1 MSQAAPRTPGPDQ
14 PSSARIT
21 NYLLGGH
28 DHTAADRA
36 KAAEIEAIRSRLRV
50 SCPSP
55 GRWRRT
61 AACSPR
67 GRSGGLCAGGI
78 RQVIDLGCGLPAA
91 DTVHAVARSVHP
103 AARVAYVDHDPEV
116 TDYLADV
123 MPVEGGREGIA
134 VVSADL
140 RDPAAVWSDPGL
152 KGVIYPDVPVCFVMT
167 LVLHFLPPGRPGWWS
182 RSTCGWP
189 RRGASSPSA
198 CRGLTIRTRGR
209 GWRRR
214 TRPGSGTTRRGRS
227 RGLLRGLELVP
238 PGVCAA
244 AGLRPGLGGLPRPA
258 RRSRATCSPG
268 SAGRPSRPPPTARPP
283 RPTSRSAARRR
294 ARTGTTPPMPRRPG

>member
-1 MSQAAPRTPGPDQ
+1 MATD
-14 PSSARIT
+14 
-21 NYLLGGH
+21 
-28 DHTAADRA
+28 
-36 KAAEIEAIRSRLRV
+36 SRLF
-50 SCPSP
+50 
-55 GRWRRT
+55 T
-61 AACSPR
+61 ARAV
-67 GRSGGLCAGGI
+67 GWAVAEGI

-167 LVLHFLPPGRPGWWS
+167 LVLHFLPPWKARLVVQEYM
-182 RSTCGWP
+182 RL
-189 RRGASSPSA
+189 AA
-198 CRGLTIRTRGR
+198 
-209 GWRRR
+209 
-214 TRPGSGTTRRGRS
+214 PGSIIAISTPRVDDQDAWKRLAKAYPAGIWNYSARQLG
-227 RGLLRGLELVP
+227 GLLRGLELVP

-244 AGLRPGLGGLPRPA
+244 AGLRPGWEDSPCARDKPA
-258 RRSRATCSPG
+258 YVLAG
-268 SAGRPSRPPPTARPP
+268 SAGRPSQPPPTARPP
-283 RPTSRSAARRR
+283 RPT
-294 ARTGTTPPMPRRPG
+294 